1 MLDSIQSPQD
11 IKQLDLDQLQSLV
24 DEIRAF
30 LIENIQKTGG
40 HLAPNLGTG

>member
-11 IKQLDLDQLQSLV
+11 IKQLDLDQLQSLA

-30 LIENIQKTGG
+30 LIENIQ
-40 HLAPNLGTG
+40 